1 MTGDRLPANL
11 ITPFTAGVDR
21 IIHSLSST
29 STSREEGLLNLALDA
44 LIVVAETDAAQG
56 MEWEELQEVLED
68 LGYGYEHVTEERVLF
83 ATAGFLKCYPLAG
96 TVWIK
101 CFCEDFAL
109 FVAQD
114 YHAFLAERAKVLK
127 EAEDEEEEEEDE

>member
-1 MTGDRLPANL
+1 M
-11 ITPFTAGVDR
+11 
-21 IIHSLSST
+21 
-29 STSREEGLLNLALDA
+29 NLALDA
-44 LIVVAETDAAQG
+44 LIVVAGTDAAQG

-68 LGYGYEHVTEERVLF
+68 LGYGYEDVTEEKILF

-109 FVAQD
+109 FVAQN
-114 YHAFLAERAKVLK
+114 YHSVLAERVKVLK
-127 EAEDEEEEEEDE
+127 EEEEEGREEGDEED